1 MKGIIYK
8 HIVYTFALFAI
19 VLASQAAI
27 SAQATAAGQVTEFEV
42 NGMKV
47 LVKQRPGTPTVAV
60 GLFIRGGVRNTT
72 AENAGIESFA
82 LSAATEGSKSFP
94 QQVLRKE
101 TARTGTSIGAGSSY
115 DYSVISLACTKPNFD
130 KAWLMFADVAV
141 NPSFTKEAVERTRE
155 NIVNG
160 LRAQNDSPEGSL
172 ETAMEKVVYAGHPYS
187 VDPQGS
193 IENVSRFTPAELA
206 AYHKKLMQTSRL
218 LLVIVGDV
226 DPTILQKRVAA
237 SFAALPRGDFKD
249 TSLPPLKFNQATL
262 DITPKS
268 VQTDYVKG
276 TFAAPSLSDPDYYAM
291 RTAVT
296 ILQSRVFD
304 EVRTKRNLSY
314 APDAEMYGFV
324 ANTADISVSSVNPN
338 ESVRVMLDEI
348 QKLKDGEI
356 TEELLN
362 RISEFFLTTY
372 YLKLETNAAQAA
384 ELAQYEMFGGGWR
397 KSLEF
402 LDKIRKVKPAEV
414 KDVANKYMK
423 TLHFVVVGNPADIN
437 KTVFVGN

>member
-1 MKGIIYK
+1 
-8 HIVYTFALFAI
+8 
-19 VLASQAAI
+19 
-27 SAQATAAGQVTEFEV
+27 
-42 NGMKV
+42 
-47 LVKQRPGTPTVAV
+47 
-60 GLFIRGGVRNTT
+60 
-72 AENAGIESFA
+72 
-82 LSAATEGSKSFP
+82 
-94 QQVLRKE
+94 
-101 TARTGTSIGAGSSY
+101 
-115 DYSVISLACTKPNFD
+115 VISLACTKPNFD
-130 KAWLMFADVAV
+130 KAWQMFADVAI
-141 NPSFTKEAVERTRE
+141 NPSFTKEAVERIRE

-172 ETAMEKVVYAGHPYS
+172 ETAMEKAVYAGHPYS

-226 DPTILQKRVAA
+226 DPATLQKRVAA

-249 TSLPPLKFNQATL
+249 TALPPLKFNQATL
-262 DITPKS
+262 DITPKA

-276 TFAAPSLSDPDYYAM
+276 TFAAPSLNDPDYYAM

-402 LDKIRKVKPAEV
+402 LDKIRKVKPGEV

-423 TLHFVVVGNPADIN
+423 NLHFVVVGNPADIN